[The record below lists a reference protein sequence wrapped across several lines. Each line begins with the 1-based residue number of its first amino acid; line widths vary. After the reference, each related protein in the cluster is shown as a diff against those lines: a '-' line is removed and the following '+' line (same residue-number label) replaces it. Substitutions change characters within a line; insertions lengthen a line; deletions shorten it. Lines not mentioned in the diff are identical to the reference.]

1 MINEKKFPII
11 ERVKVADSTYELRFG
26 IPKGEE
32 FNYLPGQYVVVR
44 VNKKVAD
51 SKGPS
56 RSFSISSSPTNKK
69 YISTCFRFRDEISE
83 FKNEIMNCE
92 LGTEVFIRGPLGKFT
107 LTESEKNIVLIA
119 GGVGITPFM
128 SMICYLTENK
138 NKQKITLIYT
148 NRGEETRAYS
158 KELKDLEKKNKN
170 LKLVIRDER
179 VTLDCIKEKTDI
191 KESIYYICGTTA
203 MVLSV
208 VEMLKELGVSEDRI
222 KFEKFSGY

>member
-1 MINEKKFPII
+1 MISEKKFPII

-56 RSFSISSSPTNKK
+56 RSFSVSSSPTNKK

-92 LGTEVFIRGPLGKFT
+92 LGTEVFIRGPLGKF
-107 LTESEKNIVLIA
+107 
-119 GGVGITPFM
+119 
-128 SMICYLTENK
+128 
-138 NKQKITLIYT
+138 TLIYT